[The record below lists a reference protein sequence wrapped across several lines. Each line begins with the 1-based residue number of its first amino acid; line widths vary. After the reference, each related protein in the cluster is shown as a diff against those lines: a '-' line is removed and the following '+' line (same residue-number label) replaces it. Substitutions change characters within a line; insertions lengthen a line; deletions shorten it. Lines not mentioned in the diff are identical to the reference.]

1 MGTARSIHASQKALL
16 GTEWAVPIFS
26 QAVLFYD
33 VFSRVR
39 TLQNTWELV
48 DCPGVRP
55 KKGEAM
61 KSLAVDLGATSGR
74 VMLGELEEGVVT
86 LEELHRFANTPVQL
100 PTGLYWDTLR
110 LFHEIRRGLAIAGR
124 ERKLKIDAIGVDTWG
139 VDFALLGEDGAL
151 VDNPHHYRDA
161 RNTGVPE
168 KTFAVVSKEE
178 IFEASG
184 VQFMQINSLY
194 QWYAMK
200 LTGSPALRVAKKLLF
215 MPDLFNYWLTGVARA
230 ERTIASTSQFYDP
243 RRGEFAGGMLAKLG
257 LDATVLAEVV
267 DPGTKLGPLLGD
279 IAEFSGLSDVPV
291 YASGGH
297 DTADAVV
304 AVPAQSP
311 RDWCYISSGTWSL
324 MGVELDEPVID
335 AATLKENFT
344 NEAGTAGKIRFLRNI
359 AGMWLLEECRAAWA
373 LEGHNF
379 TYEELMESA
388 AAAKPRLAVIDPDAF
403 LEPGRMPQRIA
414 EFCRSSGQGVP
425 LDPGQ
430 VTRVILESAFG
441 GCWLAKQ
448 VLASIEKLT
457 GRKIRVI
464 HIVGGG
470 SQNRLLNQL
479 AADITGRVVIAG
491 PVEATAIGNVL
502 IQAMGAGVVKDLKEA
517 REIVARSFPVERFEP
532 SRVASSR

>member
-1 MGTARSIHASQKALL
+1 M
-16 GTEWAVPIFS
+16 
-26 QAVLFYD
+26 
-33 VFSRVR
+33 
-39 TLQNTWELV
+39 
-48 DCPGVRP
+48 
-55 KKGEAM
+55 KG
-61 KSLAVDLGATSGR
+61 LAIDLGATSGR
-74 VMLGELEEGVVT
+74 VMLGELEAGVLT
-86 LEELHRFANTPVQL
+86 LEELHRFQNTPVQL

-124 ERKLKIDAIGVDTWG
+124 EHKLQIDGIGVDTWG
-139 VDFALLGEDGAL
+139 VDFAMLGEDGAL
-151 VDNPHHYRDA
+151 VDNPRHYRDA
-161 RNTGVPE
+161 RTNGVPE
-168 KTFAVVSKEE
+168 KTFKVVSKED

-200 LTGSPALRVAKKLLF
+200 LQSSPALRVAKKLLF
-215 MPDLFNYWLTGVARA
+215 MPDLFSYWLTGVARA

-243 RRGEFAGGMLAKLG
+243 RTRVFAAQMLERLG
-257 LDATVLAEVV
+257 LDSSILGEVV
-267 DPGTKLGPLLGD
+267 DPGTRLGPLLPD
-279 IAEFSGLSDVPV
+279 IAEFSGLGAVPV

-304 AVPAQSP
+304 AVPAEG

-335 AATLKENFT
+335 RATLDENFT
-344 NEAGTAGKIRFLRNI
+344 NEAGASGKIRFLKNI

-388 AAAKPRLAVIDPDAF
+388 AAAKARTAVIDPDAF

-414 EFCRSSGQGVP
+414 DFCKSSGQAVP

-430 VTRVILESAFG
+430 VTRVILES
-441 GCWLAKQ
+441 LAQ
-448 VLASIEKLT
+448 RYMSVLRSIEKLT

-502 IQAMGAGVVKDLKEA
+502 IQAMGAGVVRDLKEA

-532 SRVASSR
+532 ARGASR

>member
-1 MGTARSIHASQKALL
+1 
-16 GTEWAVPIFS
+16 
-26 QAVLFYD
+26 
-33 VFSRVR
+33 
-39 TLQNTWELV
+39 
-48 DCPGVRP
+48 
-55 KKGEAM
+55 M

-74 VMLGELEEGVVT
+74 VILGELEEGVLT
-86 LEELHRFANTPVQL
+86 LDELHRFANTPVQL

-124 ERKLKIDAIGVDTWG
+124 ERKLQIDAIGVDTWG

-161 RNTGVPE
+161 RNHGVPE
-168 KTFAVVSKEE
+168 KTFAVVSKAE

-200 LTGSPALRVAKKLLF
+200 LLASPALRVAKKLLF

-243 RRGEFAGGMLAKLG
+243 RKRAFAAGMLDKLG
-257 LDATVLAEVV
+257 LHASILADIV
-267 DPGTKLGPLLGD
+267 DPGTKLGPLTAD
-279 IAEFSGLSDVPV
+279 IAELSGLGAVPV

-304 AVPAQSP
+304 AVPAHGK
-311 RDWCYISSGTWSL
+311 DWCYISSGTWSL

-335 AATLKENFT
+335 AATLAENFT
-344 NEAGTAGKIRFLRNI
+344 NEAGAAGKVRFLKNI
-359 AGMWLLEECRAAWA
+359 AGMWLLEECRAEWA
-373 LEGHNF
+373 LEGNNF

-388 AAAKPRLAVIDPDAF
+388 AAAKPRTAVIDPDTF

-414 EFCRSSGQGVP
+414 DFCKTSGQGVP

-430 VTRVILESAFG
+430 VTRVILES
-441 GCWLAKQ
+441 LAERYKS

-470 SQNRLLNQL
+470 SQNQLLNQL
-479 AADITGRVVIAG
+479 AADITDRVVIAG

-502 IQAMGAGVVKDLKEA
+502 IQAMGVGVVRDLKEA
-517 REIVARSFPVERFEP
+517 REIVGRSFPVERFEP
-532 SRVASSR
+532 SRGGSSR

>member
-1 MGTARSIHASQKALL
+1 
-16 GTEWAVPIFS
+16 
-26 QAVLFYD
+26 
-33 VFSRVR
+33 
-39 TLQNTWELV
+39 
-48 DCPGVRP
+48 
-55 KKGEAM
+55 
-61 KSLAVDLGATSGR
+61 
-74 VMLGELEEGVVT
+74 MLGELEEGVVT

-124 ERKLKIDAIGVDTWG
+124 ERKLTVDAIGVDTWG

-151 VDNPHHYRDA
+151 VDNPRHYRDA
-161 RNTGVPE
+161 RSNGVPE
-168 KTFAVVSKEE
+168 KTFKVVSKEE

-200 LTGSPALRVAKKLLF
+200 LAGSPALRVAKRLLF
-215 MPDLFNYWLTGVARA
+215 MPDLFNYWLTGVAQA

-243 RRGEFAGGMLAKLG
+243 RLRAFAEGVLTKLG
-257 LDATVLAEVV
+257 LDATILAEVV
-267 DPGTKLGPLLGD
+267 DPGTKLGPLLKD
-279 IAEFSGLSDVPV
+279 VAEFSGLGTVPV

-304 AVPAQSP
+304 AVPAQGK
-311 RDWCYISSGTWSL
+311 DWCFISSGTWSL

-335 AATLKENFT
+335 AATLAENFT
-344 NEAGTAGKIRFLRNI
+344 NEAGAGGKIRFLRNI
-359 AGMWLLEECRAAWA
+359 AGMFLLEECRAAWA

-388 AAAKPRLAVIDPDAF
+388 AAARPRSAVIDPDAF

-414 EFCRSSGQGVP
+414 EFCRLSGQRVP
-425 LDPGQ
+425 HDPGEM
-430 VTRVILESAFG
+430 TRVILES
-441 GCWLAKQ
+441 LAERYKT

-457 GRKIRVI
+457 RRTIRVI

-470 SQNRLLNQL
+470 AQNRLLNQL

-502 IQAMGAGVVKDLKEA
+502 IQAMGAGVVKGLEA
-517 REIVARSFPVERFEP
+517 GREIVGRSVMVERFEP
-532 SRVASSR
+532 ARGASGR

>member
-1 MGTARSIHASQKALL
+1 
-16 GTEWAVPIFS
+16 
-26 QAVLFYD
+26 
-33 VFSRVR
+33 
-39 TLQNTWELV
+39 
-48 DCPGVRP
+48 
-55 KKGEAM
+55 M
-61 KSLAVDLGATSGR
+61 KSLAIDLGASSGR
-74 VMLGELEEGVVT
+74 VMLGELAEGVLT
-86 LEELHRFANTPVQL
+86 LEELHRFANTPVEL

-124 ERKLKIDAIGVDTWG
+124 ERKLQIDAIGVDTWG

-151 VDNPHHYRDA
+151 VDNPRHYRDS
-161 RNTGVPE
+161 RNEGVPE
-168 KTFAVVSKEE
+168 RAYKAVSKEE
-178 IFEASG
+178 IFEATG

-200 LTGSPALRVAKKLLF
+200 LLRSPALRVAKRLLF

-243 RRGEFAGGMLAKLG
+243 RKGAFAEEMLKKLG
-257 LDATVLAEVV
+257 LDRSILGEVI
-267 DPGTKLGPLLGD
+267 DPGTRLGPLLAD
-279 IAEFSGLSDVPV
+279 IAEFSGLGAVPV

-304 AVPAQSP
+304 AVPAEGQN
-311 RDWCYISSGTWSL
+311 WCYISSGTWSL
-324 MGVELDEPVID
+324 MGVELDSPVID
-335 AATLKENFT
+335 AATLGENFT
-344 NEAGTAGKIRFLRNI
+344 NEAGAQGKIRFLKNI
-359 AGMWLLEECRAAWA
+359 AGMWLLEECRTAWA
-373 LEGHNF
+373 LEGNNF

-388 AAAKPRLAVIDPDAF
+388 AAARARTAVIDPDAF

-414 EFCRSSGQGVP
+414 EFCRSSGQRVP
-425 LDPGQ
+425 LDPGEM
-430 VTRVILESAFG
+430 TRVILES
-441 GCWLAKQ
+441 LAERYKN

-470 SQNRLLNQL
+470 SKNRLLNQL

-502 IQAMGAGVVKDLKEA
+502 IQAMGAGVVKGLSEA

-532 SRVASSR
+532 ARGASSR

>member
-1 MGTARSIHASQKALL
+1 LPIGVQDAILPHSMKAL
-16 GTEWAVPIFS
+16 AI
-26 QAVLFYD
+26 
-33 VFSRVR
+33 
-39 TLQNTWELV
+39 
-48 DCPGVRP
+48 
-55 KKGEAM
+55 
-61 KSLAVDLGATSGR
+61 DLGATSGR
-74 VMLGELEEGVVT
+74 VMLGELEQDVLT

-124 ERKLKIDAIGVDTWG
+124 ERKLHIDAIGVDTWG
-139 VDFALLGEDGAL
+139 VDIALLGEDGAL

-161 RNTGVPE
+161 RNNGVPE
-168 KTFAVVSKEE
+168 KTFEVVPKAE

-184 VQFMQINSLY
+184 IQFMQINSLY

-200 LTGSPALRVAKKLLF
+200 LASSPALRVTTRLLF

-243 RRGEFAGGMLAKLG
+243 RKRAFAVGMLTKLG
-257 LDATVLAEVV
+257 LDAAILAELV
-267 DPGTKLGPLLGD
+267 DPGTKLGPLLPD
-279 IAEFSGLSDVPV
+279 IAEFSGLGGVPV

-304 AVPAQSP
+304 SVPAEGKN
-311 RDWCYISSGTWSL
+311 WCYISSGTWSL

-335 AATLKENFT
+335 AATLAENFT
-344 NEAGTAGKIRFLRNI
+344 NEAGACGKIRFLKNI

-373 LEGHNF
+373 LEGNNF

-388 AAAKPRLAVIDPDAF
+388 AAAKPRKAVIDPDAF
-403 LEPGRMPQRIA
+403 LEPGHMPQRIA
-414 EFCRSSGQGVP
+414 EFCRNSGQRVP
-425 LDPGQ
+425 LDPGEM
-430 VTRVILESAFG
+430 TRVILES
-441 GCWLAKQ
+441 LAERYRQ
-448 VLASIEKLT
+448 VLESIEKLT

-532 SRVASSR
+532 ARGASGR